1 MSAQVDEDEITGRI
15 ATLLIAN
22 GATVA
27 VAETSAGGMIS
38 GALLGVPGASAWF
51 GGGVIPY
58 TAKVREAWLGLGA
71 DAFGHD
77 GAVSATAAVR
87 LAEAVRAISGTTWG
101 LAETGIAGPQSGRRS
116 SKPAGLA
123 FVAVAGPTSTPIVI
137 EVRTGLDGRRENQ
150 EAFTSASLRAFLK
163 VLESV
168 PGQ

>member
-1 MSAQVDEDEITGRI
+1 MDADEITGRI

-58 TAKVREAWLGLGA
+58 TAQVREAWLGLGA
-71 DAFGHD
+71 DAFGQD
-77 GAVSATAAVR
+77 GAVSAAAAVR
-87 LAEAVRAISGTTWG
+87 LAEAVRAVSGTTWG

-116 SKPAGLA
+116 S
-123 FVAVAGPTSTPIVI
+123 
-137 EVRTGLDGRRENQ
+137 
-150 EAFTSASLRAFLK
+150 
-163 VLESV
+163 
-168 PGQ
+168 